1 MATILAIDDDMQILS
16 IIKRA
21 LEKDCHRVDT
31 FNNVNQV
38 EENLLI
44 RYDLILLDVMMPG
57 IDGFTYCRKIRE
69 KVDCPIIFITAKT
82 MEEDLTQG
90 LAIGADDYIKKPF
103 GLGELRARVNAH
115 LRREQ
120 REYRQKL
127 LADDFIVDLSEK
139 ALYLNQDRIKLTKS
153 EYEICEFLIRSKGQV
168 FSLEQIL
175 VGIYGY
181 DSESDNSTIR
191 EHIKNIRAKLT
202 SKGKNPIETV
212 WGIGYKW
219 V

>member
-1 MATILAIDDDMQILS
+1 MASILAIDDDIQILS

-21 LEKDCHRVDT
+21 LEKDYHRVDT
-31 FNNVNQV
+31 FNNVNQM
-38 EENLLI
+38 EDNILM

-57 IDGFTYCRKIRE
+57 IDGFTYCSKIRE

-90 LAIGADDYIKKPF
+90 LAIGADDYMKKPF
-103 GLGELRARVNAH
+103 GIGELRARVNAH
-115 LRREQ
+115 LRRER
-120 REYRQKL
+120 REYRHRIS
-127 LADDFIVDLSEK
+127 AEEFIVDISEK
-139 ALYLNQDRIKLTKS
+139 VLYVNQEPVKLTRS
-153 EYEICEFLIRSKGQV
+153 EYELCEFLIRNKGQV

-181 DSESDNSTIR
+181 NSQSDNSAIR

-202 SKGKNPIETV
+202 IRGRNPIETV

-219 V
+219 T